1 MAHREILLR
10 YKDLY
15 EFYEAS
21 SNVFEILMRMTL
33 SKVLSLRYLNSDG
46 DLEIQDFEVAWSTVM
61 LHQISHFNGTLFFHN
76 LSKLPRNTCLCRARK
91 MK

>member
-21 SNVFEILMRMTL
+21 SNVFGVLVRMTL
-33 SKVLSLRYLNSDG
+33 SRVLSLRYLNSDG
-46 DLEIQDFEVAWSTVM
+46 DLEIQDFEVARSTMM

-76 LSKLPRNTCLCRARK
+76 LKKHQGIPLFAEQGK
-91 MK
+91 